1 MVIFISKNFFVQI
14 SKPENLHFD
23 TTRCSG
29 HGCSLTCNVKYYVHH
44 LRQTRE
50 MPVLVFVFIHVYF
63 RHTGQRD
70 FKCGV
75 CDFFGYTFT
84 DIRKHIERRHTE
96 MKTLICDKCGQTFK
110 SEFAFQVSLSS

>member
-1 MVIFISKNFFVQI
+1 MDFGLVTLSLLISVF
-14 SKPENLHFD
+14 
-23 TTRCSG
+23 
-29 HGCSLTCNVKYYVHH
+29 SLC
-44 LRQTRE
+44 
-50 MPVLVFVFIHVYF
+50 

-110 SEFAFQVSLSS
+110 SEFAFQVSSDV